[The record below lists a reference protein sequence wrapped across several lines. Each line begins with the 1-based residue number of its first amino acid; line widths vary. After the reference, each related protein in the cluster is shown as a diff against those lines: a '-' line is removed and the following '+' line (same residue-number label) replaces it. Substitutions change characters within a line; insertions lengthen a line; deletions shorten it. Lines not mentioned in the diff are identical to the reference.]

1 MSAKK
6 IKKTAKKSVSEKP
19 TILSGFSIDKYIP
32 EKFQTVFYLVVILLL
47 FLFFFSPLYFGGM
60 TFQSGDI
67 VTSKSANTYLEKE
80 RDGFTL
86 WNPYVFGGMPAYAIA
101 VGYKWFNLI
110 YVGVDALRRAFSSPF
125 AVDYAKWT
133 FYLLGL
139 AYTMFAFFY
148 FRTKNKLVSFIVSL
162 SVAFC
167 TGIVVFL
174 YIGHVTKLAALWV
187 YPVLFLLLFNYQKRI
202 KFVEILI
209 LIITLDLLFLGWHV
223 QIIFYTFFAV
233 MIYFIYFFLR
243 SLKQKDKLLT
253 TQLIKSA
260 AVFVVAI
267 VVALLI
273 QSDNFTQIYE
283 YSPYSTRGTE
293 SIIEKESVVT
303 EQSESD
309 FYQYATNWSFSP
321 GEVLT
326 FIIPSYYGFG
336 KSTYQGPLSQNKPV
350 EVNTYFGQMPFVDV
364 AMYMGV
370 IIFFLALFSMI
381 VNWKDPIVRF
391 LTILSVIALLISFG
405 RTFPPFYDLMFYY
418 FPSFDKFRV
427 PSMILVLV
435 QLSFPLL
442 AGLGL
447 IRILSLK
454 KESNLKVERLVR
466 NAAILFGGLFV
477 ISLLLSSP
485 IKEWF
490 IGRVVES
497 GEKGTRLQPLHDYM
511 SGMFLTD
518 ARLAFLFTA
527 AVFAMAYAFIKG
539 KLSGDLFAIAVT
551 VLILID
557 LFRVNHRGET
567 YTDNAQQDN
576 LFSKPDYIQAIE
588 NTGDKSL
595 FRILNLK
602 QDGSIGSLNQ
612 NSNFLTYF
620 LQYDIYGYSG
630 IKPRAIQDYYDVLG
644 SPANSTFWRMLNVKY
659 IVFDQAINQPD
670 LVPVYNGANSSVY
683 LNQNVLP
690 RAYFVNKV
698 EKKPALEVLN
708 MVKSNQFD
716 PKNVAFVEDDISG
729 IDIPD
734 STAFVSITSFEDE
747 KIEID
752 VNASGSNF
760 LFLGDTYF
768 PKGWTATVDG
778 SETEIY
784 RANHGFRGIVVPNG
798 EHKVVFTYLPQS
810 FVISKYVKLI
820 LSTLTILGLII
831 GLIFRKKQKNLVTTG

>member
-1 MSAKK
+1 MSVKK

-19 TILSGFSIDKYIP
+19 TFLSDFSIDKYIP
-32 EKFQTVFYLVVILLL
+32 EKYQTVFYLLVILLL
-47 FLFFFSPLYFGGM
+47 FLFFFAPLYFGGM

-67 VTSKSANTYLEKE
+67 VTSKSVKTYVENHE
-80 RDGFTL
+80 GGYTL
-86 WNPYVFGGMPAYAIA
+86 WNPYVFGGMPAYALA

-110 YVGVDALRRAFSSPF
+110 WIGVEALRRAFSSPF

-148 FRTKNKLVSFIVSL
+148 YRTKNKLVSFVVAL
-162 SVAFC
+162 AVAFC

-187 YPVLFLLLFNYQKRI
+187 YPVLFLLLFN
-202 KFVEILI
+202 
-209 LIITLDLLFLGWHV
+209 
-223 QIIFYTFFAV
+223 IIFYTFFAV

-243 SLKQKDKLLT
+243 SLKQKDKHLT
-253 TQLIKSA
+253 TQLVKSA
-260 AVFVVAI
+260 VVFIVAI

-293 SIIEKESVVT
+293 SILEKEAVAT

-336 KSTYQGPLSQNKPV
+336 KSTYQGPLTQNKPV

-370 IIFFLALFSMI
+370 IVFFLALFSMI
-381 VNWKDPIVRF
+381 VNWRDPIVRF
-391 LTILSVIALLISFG
+391 LTILSVTALLISFG
-405 RTFPPFYDLMFYY
+405 RTFPPLYDLMFHY
-418 FPSFDKFRV
+418 FPFFDKFRV

-447 IRILSLK
+447 VRILSLR
-454 KESNLKVERLVR
+454 KEPDLKVQRLIR
-466 NAAILFGGLFV
+466 NAAIVFGGLFV
-477 ISLLLSSP
+477 ISLLLASP
-485 IKEWF
+485 IKDWF
-490 IGRVVES
+490 VGRIIES

-511 SGMFLTD
+511 SNMFLTD

-527 AVFAMAYAFIKG
+527 AVFGMAYAFIKG
-539 KLSGDLFAIAVT
+539 KLSGDLFAIAVA

-567 YTDNAQQDN
+567 YTDNAQQEN
-576 LFSKPDYIQAIE
+576 LFIKPDYIQAIE
-588 NTGDKSL
+588 NTGDRSL
-595 FRILNLK
+595 FRVLNLK

-659 IVFDQAINQPD
+659 IVFDQAINQPG
-670 LVPVYNGANSSVY
+670 LLPIYNGTNSFLY
-683 LNQNVLP
+683 QNQNALP
-690 RAYFVNKV
+690 RAYFVNRV
-698 EKKPALEVLN
+698 EKKPSLEILN
-708 MVKSNQFD
+708 MVKNNQFD
-716 PKNVAFVEDDISG
+716 PLDMVFTEEEITG
-729 IDIPD
+729 IDQPD
-734 STAFVSITSFEDE
+734 STAFVNITSFEDE
-747 KIEID
+747 RIEID
-752 VNASGSNF
+752 VIASGSNF

-768 PKGWTATVDG
+768 PKGWSASIDG
-778 SETEIY
+778 TETEIY
-784 RANHGFRGIVVPNG
+784 RANHGFRGIVVPKG
-798 EHKVVFTYLPQS
+798 EHKIVFRYLPES
-810 FVISKYVKLI
+810 FVISKYVALL
-820 LSTLTILGLII
+820 LSTLTILGLIL
-831 GLIFRKKQKNLVTTG
+831 GLFFRKKQKNLATTG